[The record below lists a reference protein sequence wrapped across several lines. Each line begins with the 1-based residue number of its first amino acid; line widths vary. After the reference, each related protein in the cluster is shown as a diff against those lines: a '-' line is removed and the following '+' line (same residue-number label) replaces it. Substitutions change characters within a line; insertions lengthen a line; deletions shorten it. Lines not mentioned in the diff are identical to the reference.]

1 MTHAQLAWYL
11 GGPLVGLCVV
21 ACRVLFNGRLGVTG
35 GFSEIIEK
43 VARGSAR
50 FDWRGWFAIGIVLG
64 AAAFALLAGGPTF
77 EGFGW
82 LTETFSGSGEV
93 WIGAILFVS
102 GVLIGY
108 GAKLAGGC
116 TSGNGLSATAML
128 SPAGLVAT
136 ATFFATAIA
145 VSFAIEG
152 LV

>member
-102 GVLIGY
+102 GVLIG
-108 GAKLAGGC
+108 
-116 TSGNGLSATAML
+116 
-128 SPAGLVAT
+128 
-136 ATFFATAIA
+136 
-145 VSFAIEG
+145 
-152 LV
+152 